1 MAISHTV
8 VPWFYCEVHMPVSIS
23 IEDNV
28 KFRVTFPYSRDYVDG
43 LRAIEGR
50 VWDHLNKFWTVPLSR
65 ENLKQLTKIFCG
77 CDIIFDART
86 AMMVEDLNAK
96 KIPETEI
103 TKNTASE
110 ITGQVVSQTC
120 ARKGYKEAR
129 QGNKEAR
136 QKIPA
141 LFDSGQMADELRLRG
156 FSSKTV
162 RAYTGHMKRLC
173 AFTNKFPAE
182 LEEDEIKK
190 YLLSLIEVHDCK
202 YSYVQQALSAI
213 KFYFTEVT
221 RTNYKITGIPFP
233 RKEKQLPEVLSQ
245 NEVSA
250 VLKCIDNLKH
260 KAILFIIYS
269 AGLRVGEAVRLKK
282 EDIDYQR
289 MVIKV
294 MQGKGRK
301 DRYTLLSLRASNL
314 LKEYIK
320 VYKPDEWLFEGAEP
334 GSHLTERSVQRVFE
348 NACQKAKIERRISV
362 HALRHSFA
370 THLLEQGTDLR
381 YIQELLGHSSSKT
394 TEIYTHVSTS
404 TLKKIQSPLD
414 GLDFS

>member
-1 MAISHTV
+1 MAAKLRRT
-8 VPWFYCEVHMPVSIS
+8 WFCYEVHMPVSIS
-23 IEDNV
+23 IEDNE
-28 KFRVTFPYSRDYVDG
+28 KFHITFPYSRDYVEG
-43 LRAIEGR
+43 IREIEGR
-50 VWDHLNKFWTVPLSR
+50 VWDPLNKFWTVPLSR
-65 ENLKQLTKIFCG
+65 ENLKLLTKIFFSSE
-77 CDIIFDART
+77 IIFDART
-86 AMMVEDLNAK
+86 AMMAEDLK
-96 KIPETEI
+96 TSKTPETEI
-103 TKNTASE
+103 AKKASFE
-110 ITGQVVSQTC
+110 IADQAISHKY
-120 ARKGYKEAR
+120 ARKGYKEVR
-129 QGNKEAR
+129 QNDA
-136 QKIPA
+136 PV
-141 LFDSGQMADELRLRG
+141 LFDTGQMADELRLRG

-162 RAYTGHMKRLC
+162 RAYTGHMKRLA
-173 AFTNKFPAE
+173 AFINKIPAE
-182 LEEDEIKK
+182 LKEDEIKK
-190 YLLSLIEVHDCK
+190 YLLKLIEQGCK
-202 YSYVQQALSAI
+202 YSYVQQALSAV
-213 KFYFTEVT
+213 KFYFTAVAG
-221 RTNYKITGIPFP
+221 TNHKVTGIPFP

-245 NEVSA
+245 NEVSS
-250 VLKCIDNLKH
+250 VFKCVDNLKL

-394 TEIYTHVSTS
+394 TEIYTHVSTG